1 MKSNFYKSS
10 YVTIFFFTIFLS
22 CFSFK
27 AVSHEGHP
35 HPVDKNE
42 AIEKANKVIAKA
54 IDQKSLDSSW
64 KEAKMEEAK
73 TTETGEGQWVI
84 KYSNPKITDN
94 NKVLFVFLT
103 LDGKYI
109 AMNHTG
115 K

>member
-1 MKSNFYKSS
+1 MQTNYFK
-10 YVTIFFFTIFLS
+10 VRLFTISLLTFLLCQFPFLS
-22 CFSFK
+22 Y
-27 AVSHEGHP
+27 AHEGHP
-35 HPVDKNE
+35 LPIEKNV
-42 AIEKANKVIAKA
+42 AIEKANEVIAKA
-54 IDQKSLDSSW
+54 VNQQKLAPSW

-73 TTETGEGQWVI
+73 TNDIDEGQWVI

-94 NKVLFVFLT
+94 NKELFVFLT